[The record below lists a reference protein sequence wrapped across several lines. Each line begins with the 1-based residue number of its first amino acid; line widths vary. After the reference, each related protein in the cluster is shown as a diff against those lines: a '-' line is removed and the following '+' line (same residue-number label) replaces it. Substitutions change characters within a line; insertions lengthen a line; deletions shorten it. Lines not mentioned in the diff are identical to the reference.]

1 VRLFDKFCIPMLA
14 VGLLVWARTPLAPMP
29 CATESITGGGLPEIA
44 VAVAVR
50 RGLPGG
56 AT

>member
-1 VRLFDKFCIPMLA
+1 MLA
-14 VGLLVWARTPLAPMP
+14 VGLLVWARAPLAPMP